1 MATQQLKQTNMEMD
15 AMLFWNIILT
25 MVVVPFG
32 WAFNKMFQEVKRV
45 QILLNKT
52 REEYATKADVR
63 EDIGRVMEALH
74 RLEDKLDRV
83 LSIK

>member
-1 MATQQLKQTNMEMD
+1 MEID

-32 WAFNKMFQEVKRV
+32 WAFNKMFGEVKRL

-52 REEYATKADVR
+52 REEYARRDDVK
-63 EDIGRVMEALH
+63 EDMDRVMAALH
-74 RLEDKLDRV
+74 RVEDKIDKM
-83 LSIK
+83 LSRDK